1 MMADYEQNH
10 YDKELLKQAAVNLGT
25 LDVPVTD
32 LEQVRVLINRYCEEQ
47 PDAPKL
53 SPDWCFIDCEL
64 KPNLY
69 QNLIN
74 FDKCS
79 VASGHRPPVP
89 AQLNH
94 TRTSAPNVHSQ
105 PSTM

>member
-53 SPDWCFIDCEL
+53 SPDWCFIDCEYKSTL
-64 KPNLY
+64 KL
-69 QNLIN
+69 
-74 FDKCS
+74 
-79 VASGHRPPVP
+79 

-94 TRTSAPNVHSQ
+94 THTSAPIVHSQ
-105 PSTM
+105 LLTM

>member
-53 SPDWCFIDCEL
+53 SPDWCFIDCE
-64 KPNLY
+64 
-69 QNLIN
+69 
-74 FDKCS
+74 
-79 VASGHRPPVP
+79 
-89 AQLNH
+89 
-94 TRTSAPNVHSQ
+94 
-105 PSTM
+105 